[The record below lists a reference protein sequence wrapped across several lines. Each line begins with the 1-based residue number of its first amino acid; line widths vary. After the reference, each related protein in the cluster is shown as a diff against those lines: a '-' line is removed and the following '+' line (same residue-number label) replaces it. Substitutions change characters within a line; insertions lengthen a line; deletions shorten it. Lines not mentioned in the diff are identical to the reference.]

1 MADGDG
7 SPPRGRG
14 RSRPPNE
21 GTSDATPPNSDPFI
35 AAAREQAQLTFKRR
49 TDKAKKAVKAASDAL
64 RLTTMDMIVAR
75 RREVVEKQAWRLG
88 LFVKR
93 GALEW
98 AHALDTVVK
107 IAKTFLRQTD
117 AERAHWT
124 YIVESQLKDA
134 FVKGPSLSDEDAG
147 LIEPVKPELGDEEE
161 RPGLK
166 VDRLNPEITVA
177 QMRGILGQG
186 GLFDR
191 GKVVKIV
198 IDPTKGGAAAHEMTA
213 PALVIAVHESARPY
227 VETRYSDGS
236 TRKFPAALPDAIATK
251 YLDYRDWG
259 LPPLAGITSA
269 PLLAEDGSIRTAL
282 GYDILT
288 GMWCENI
295 PDVADLVPAKPT
307 KDDAARALA
316 VVRETFQTF
325 PFADASAIDA
335 GKGVRTVD
343 LKKPPGLD
351 ESAFLCSLM
360 TGVCRP
366 CLWLAPATVV
376 HGPQMSGAGVGKGL
390 LVRSMFQI
398 AFGRQPHAVARAAT
412 AEEQEKRIATELI
425 EAGPSIFL
433 DNFNNLTFKSA
444 SLESAL
450 TERTSRVRDFGKL
463 RSVTLN
469 TVAFIAITGN
479 GLIISQ
485 DLVRRVIE
493 IHLDAFM
500 EHPEQRQFAVKD
512 DDFIAAVGKRRTELL
527 VALLTIWRWGR
538 QNHLA
543 TGLAL
548 GSYGQWCS
556 WVRDPL
562 LALDCTD
569 PVERI
574 AANKQRDPWRQSIMQ
589 IFDAW
594 RKYHGDH
601 PVAVADL
608 HDEVRYAIDP
618 QKRGRQ
624 YRTAFLA
631 KLAGTRTGGYV
642 LTQQLPAGKWG
653 VTTYRLESADGRDMT
668 PDQPPPWRQPDDP
681 DIPF

>member
-1 MADGDG
+1 
-7 SPPRGRG
+7 
-14 RSRPPNE
+14 
-21 GTSDATPPNSDPFI
+21 
-35 AAAREQAQLTFKRR
+35 
-49 TDKAKKAVKAASDAL
+49 
-64 RLTTMDMIVAR
+64 
-75 RREVVEKQAWRLG
+75 
-88 LFVKR
+88 
-93 GALEW
+93 
-98 AHALDTVVK
+98 
-107 IAKTFLRQTD
+107 
-117 AERAHWT
+117 
-124 YIVESQLKDA
+124 
-134 FVKGPSLSDEDAG
+134 
-147 LIEPVKPELGDEEE
+147 
-161 RPGLK
+161 
-166 VDRLNPEITVA
+166 
-177 QMRGILGQG
+177 MRGILGQS

-198 IDPTKGGAAAHEMTA
+198 IDPTKGGATAHEMTA
-213 PALVIAVHESARPY
+213 PALVIAAHESARPY
-227 VETRYSDGS
+227 VETQYSDGS
-236 TRKFPAALPDAIATK
+236 TRRFPAALPDAIATK

-316 VVRETFQTF
+316 VIRETFQTF
-325 PFADASAIDA
+325 PFEDASAIDA
-335 GKGVRTVD
+335 GNGVRTVD

-450 TERTSRVRDFGKL
+450 TERPSRVRDFGKL

-485 DLVRRVIE
+485 DLVRRVVE
-493 IHLDAFM
+493 I
-500 EHPEQRQFAVKD
+500 VS
-512 DDFIAAVGKRRTELL
+512 RRL
-527 VALLTIWRWGR
+527 
-538 QNHLA
+538 
-543 TGLAL
+543 
-548 GSYGQWCS
+548 
-556 WVRDPL
+556 
-562 LALDCTD
+562 
-569 PVERI
+569 
-574 AANKQRDPWRQSIMQ
+574 
-589 IFDAW
+589 
-594 RKYHGDH
+594 HG
-601 PVAVADL
+601 AS
-608 HDEVRYAIDP
+608 
-618 QKRGRQ
+618 
-624 YRTAFLA
+624 RTASVRGQGRRFHRRRRQTPN
-631 KLAGTRTGGYV
+631 G
-642 LTQQLPAGKWG
+642 
-653 VTTYRLESADGRDMT
+653 ADGRVADRLAVGASKRSRAGAGA
-668 PDQPPPWRQPDDP
+668 RQLRAMVQLGARSVARPRLHGPGRTHRREQAARPVATVDHA
-681 DIPF
+681 DIRHLAATSRRPTRRRRRFA